1 MKDLKY
7 GVRALGVCLLTFSLV
22 LLFCGLPIS
31 AHAAY
36 GEGQAA
42 PVTEAAVAEAA
53 LAEADPAGQGVA
65 EGARAATPEEAPLHV
80 GLGKGTVVGI
90 ALGSAVLLAV
100 IFFFSIKKQSLSAFA
115 FWKK

>member
-7 GVRALGVCLLTFSLV
+7 GVRALGVCLLTLSLV
-22 LLFCGLPIS
+22 LFFCGLPIS

-42 PVTEAAVAEAA
+42 PVAEADP
-53 LAEADPAGQGVA
+53 AEADPAGQGVA
-65 EGARAATPEEAPLHV
+65 EGARAATPEEAPLHA

-90 ALGSAVLLAV
+90 AIGSAVLLAV

>member
-7 GVRALGVCLLTFSLV
+7 GVRALGVCLLALSLV
-22 LLFCGLPIS
+22 LLFGALPIS
-31 AHAAY
+31 AYTAAY
-36 GEGQAA
+36 SEEEAA
-42 PVTEAAVAEAA
+42 PVTEAA
-53 LAEADPAGQGVA
+53 LAEADGGQGA
-65 EGARAATPEEAPLHV
+65 AAGTRGATPEESPLHT
-80 GLGKGTVVGI
+80 GLGQGTVVGL

>member
-7 GVRALGVCLLTFSLV
+7 GVRALGVCLLTLSLV
-22 LLFCGLPIS
+22 LFFCGLPIS
-31 AHAAY
+31 AYTAAY
-36 GEGQAA
+36 GEGHAA
-42 PVTEAAVAEAA
+42 PVTEAA
-53 LAEADPAGQGVA
+53 LAEADGGQGAA
-65 EGARAATPEEAPLHV
+65 EGARAATPEEAPLHA

-100 IFFFSIKKQSLSAFA
+100 IFFFSIKKQSFSAFA